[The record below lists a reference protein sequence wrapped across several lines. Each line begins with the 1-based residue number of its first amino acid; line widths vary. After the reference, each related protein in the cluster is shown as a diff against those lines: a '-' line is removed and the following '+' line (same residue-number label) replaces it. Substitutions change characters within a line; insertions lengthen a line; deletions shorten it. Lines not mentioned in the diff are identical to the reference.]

1 MNVDDEEEFPIKI
14 QFEFLNANEEMELSK
29 EYTVKILSQKNQS
42 DEFETNR
49 IKIINS
55 CDFRTFEER
64 FYYYMF
70 DRTKKI
76 FLTKD
81 TDLSPYIKSNK
92 VIIMENC
99 RTFAEQICEKLRE
112 ETLTYKKKD
121 GPEDPT
127 QSNPSTEKKKTE
139 VRAILRYLVDN
150 FKTDLFAEEFI
161 SNNGIQYL
169 DTIIQNNTNNFR
181 TYALMGMTELL
192 NFQSAFDY
200 FDKKKEIL
208 ATLYEIFMDCESLK
222 AVQYAISIIVKI
234 IGTDEA
240 KTMYILEVAD
250 QYSKKTHTKMFG
262 QIAYYLSEINK
273 DTELKSNTLL
283 FINVI
288 MNYCDPSKL
297 PTILIQLRD
306 VGIFEMIEQIKK
318 HMQKDYELNIKL
330 FLEKAQ
336 SVLSDSDYEVQVYK
350 KEIEDMKT
358 HCYEIEKRNASF
370 AEKNEFYQYLIDD
383 FIKYINISDCI
394 VEQAGN
400 TQKRAEGFDNNLKIN
415 VLIDQRGAVNCTKI
429 IEDENKRDLEII
441 SDDYSKLEDNYE
453 KLKQRHRDLGGDGG
467 DIKNEKISELEN
479 KLKDETNAH
488 SSVSKIK
495 EELENKIKDL
505 ELKISQGGNVVPSS
519 VPTPPTPGAI
529 PPPPPPP
536 PGTPGGPP
544 PPPPPPGA
552 PLPPGAPGAFFAPIV
567 KPTKPK
573 IVLKAK
579 VKQLQ
584 WQRVLLLP
592 ESSPDRPNLIWN
604 KIKETKLDIDE
615 VVSLFGIKKK
625 DQKVEEEK
633 PKIVVKKFLDPKR
646 TQEVSI
652 IITKLPEPEVV
663 YGSLI
668 TFDQSVLNS
677 DQVDGLL
684 KILIT
689 KEELNLFKSMG
700 EEGNWDKGEVYLVK
714 LNQIPNHQV
723 KLKIWSLINKFE
735 EKAPGLTESL
745 EYLIPACNEIKS
757 NKHFGLILSI
767 ILGLGNILNGGSV
780 RGQADGFSLDLLS
793 KLPGIKDSFGNSIL
807 TWICSKANK
816 IDSSFEGFKGQF
828 PTLLKASQYSLKETN
843 DSLKELQKVTS
854 QLEQLVKDLYEEDQ
868 FKKKSMESLE
878 NFKVK
883 VEIFDKKNNQNKE
896 CYESLIKYYGYKE
909 KDNVF
914 TKNEVFFKMLLEFF
928 KEIDKAMPKLDV
940 KRIISI
946 QNRVVGKKVDQS
958 ALMNNL
964 MSQLKQR
971 VQGRNQKN

>member
-1 MNVDDEEEFPIKI
+1 MNVDDDEGIPVKI
-14 QFEFLNANEEMELSK
+14 QFEYMNANEEIELSK
-29 EYTVKILSQKNQS
+29 EYTVKILFQKNQS

-49 IKIINS
+49 IKIINN

-81 TDLSPYIKSNK
+81 TDLRPYININK
-92 VIIMENC
+92 IIMENC
-99 RTFAEQICEKLRE
+99 KTFAEQICEKLRE
-112 ETLTYKKKD
+112 ETLTYKKKEEPQRQTP
-121 GPEDPT
+121 G
-127 QSNPSTEKKKTE
+127 NPSKEQSKTE
-139 VRAILRYLVDN
+139 VRGILRYLANN

-169 DTIIQNNTNNFR
+169 DTIIQNNNNNLA
-181 TYALMGMTELL
+181 TYALMGMSELL

-200 FDKKKEIL
+200 FDKKREIL
-208 ATLYEIFMDCESLK
+208 GTLYGIFMDCEIIK
-222 AVQYAISIIVKI
+222 AVQYAIDMIIKI
-234 IGTDEA
+234 IGTNEEKA
-240 KTMYILEVAD
+240 MYILDVAE
-250 QYSKKTHTKMFG
+250 QYSKKTHTKMFSRV
-262 QIAYYLSEINK
+262 AYYLSEIFK
-273 DTELKSNTLL
+273 DREVKLNTLL
-283 FINVI
+283 FVNVL
-288 MNYCDPSKL
+288 MNYCHPSKL

-306 VGIFEMIEQIKK
+306 VGIFEMIEQMKN
-318 HMQKDYELNIKL
+318 HMQKDFELNIKL
-330 FLEKAQ
+330 FLEKSQ
-336 SVLSDSDYEVQVYK
+336 SVLLDSDYEVQVYK
-350 KEIEDMKT
+350 KEIEDMKA
-358 HCYEIEKRNASF
+358 HCFEIEKRNASF
-370 AEKNEFYQYLIDD
+370 KEKNEFYEYIIDD
-383 FIKYINISDCI
+383 FINYINISNCI
-394 VEQAGN
+394 IEQAGK
-400 TQKRAEGFDNNLKIN
+400 TDPKRPKEDIDNNLKLK
-415 VLIDQRGAVNCTKI
+415 VSIDQRGAVKCDQI
-429 IEDENKRDLEII
+429 IKDEIERDSQII
-441 SDDYSKLEDNYE
+441 SEKYSNLEEEYD
-453 KLKQRHRDLGGDGG
+453 KLKKRHKDLGGDGG
-467 DIKNEKISELEN
+467 EIKNEKITELEN
-479 KLKDETNAH
+479 KLKDETNVH

-505 ELKISQGGNVVPSS
+505 ELKISEGGKVVPTA
-519 VPTPPTPGAI
+519 PTPEAI

-536 PGTPGGPP
+536 GGPGGP

-552 PLPPGAPGAFFAPIV
+552 PLPPGTPGAFLGPVA

-604 KIKETKLDIDE
+604 NIQETKLDIDE

-625 DQKVEEEK
+625 DQKIEEEK
-633 PKIVVKKFLDPKR
+633 PKIEIKKFLDPKR

-652 IITKLPEPEVV
+652 IITKLPAPEVV
-663 YGSLI
+663 NKCLI
-668 TFDQSVLNS
+668 TFDQSNLNS

-689 KEELNLFKSMG
+689 KEELNLYKSKG
-700 EEGNWDKGEVYLVK
+700 EEGNWDKGETYLVK
-714 LNQIPNHQV
+714 LNQIPNHQ
-723 KLKIWSLINKFE
+723 
-735 EKAPGLTESL
+735 PGLSESL
-745 EYLIPACNEIKS
+745 EFLVPACNEIKS

-767 ILGLGNILNGGSV
+767 ILGLGNILNGGSI

-807 TWICSKANK
+807 TWVCSKANK

-843 DSLKELQKVTS
+843 DSLRELKKVTS
-854 QLEQLVKDLYEEDQ
+854 QLEQLVKDLYADDE
-868 FKKKSMESLE
+868 FKRKSLE
-878 NFKVK
+878 NLQNFKVK
-883 VEIFDKKNNQNKE
+883 VETFDKKNNQNKE
-896 CYESLIKYYGYKE
+896 CYESLVKYYGYKE
-909 KDNVF
+909 KDNIF

-928 KEIDKAMPKLDV
+928 KEIDKAMPQLDA

-971 VQGRNQKN
+971 VQGRNKKS

>member
-1 MNVDDEEEFPIKI
+1 MNVDDDEGTPVKI

-29 EYTVKILSQKNQS
+29 EYTVKILFQKNQS
-42 DEFETNR
+42 EDFETNR
-49 IKIINS
+49 IKIINN

-81 TDLSPYIKSNK
+81 TDLRPYININK
-92 VIIMENC
+92 IIMENC
-99 RTFAEQICEKLRE
+99 KTFAEQICEKLRE
-112 ETLTYKKKD
+112 ETLTYKKK
-121 GPEDPT
+121 EDTEDKTPGN
-127 QSNPSTEKKKTE
+127 QSKEQNKTE
-139 VRAILRYLVDN
+139 IRVILRYLPNN

-169 DTIIQNNTNNFR
+169 DTIIQNNNNNLA
-181 TYALMGMTELL
+181 TYALMGMRELL

-200 FDKKKEIL
+200 FDTKIEIL
-208 ATLYEIFMDCESLK
+208 GTLYGIFMDFENIK
-222 AVQYAISIIVKI
+222 AVQYAIDMIVKI
-234 IGTDEA
+234 VGTSEKKA
-240 KTMYILEVAD
+240 MYIYDYAE
-250 QYSKKTHTKMFG
+250 QYSKKTHTKMFSKV
-262 QIAYYLSEINK
+262 AYYLSEIFK
-273 DTELKSNTLL
+273 DREVKLNTLL
-283 FINVI
+283 FINVL
-288 MNYCDPSKL
+288 MNYCHPSKL
-297 PTILIQLRD
+297 PTILLQLRD
-306 VGIFEMIEQIKK
+306 VGIFEMIEQMKN
-318 HMQKDYELNIKL
+318 HMQKDFELNIKL
-330 FLEKAQ
+330 FLEKSQ
-336 SVLSDSDYEVQVYK
+336 SVLLDSDYEVQVYK
-350 KEIEDMKT
+350 KEIEDMKA
-358 HCYEIEKRNASF
+358 HCFEIEKRNASF
-370 AEKNEFYQYLIDD
+370 KEKNEFYEFIIDD
-383 FIKYINISDCI
+383 FINYINVSDCI
-394 VEQAGN
+394 AEQAGKTESKKTKEDN
-400 TQKRAEGFDNNLKIN
+400 PIDKHLKLKVSVDQK
-415 VLIDQRGAVNCTKI
+415 GAVKCEQIFKDEIERDFQI
-429 IEDENKRDLEII
+429 ISEKYSNLEDEYD
-441 SDDYSKLEDNYE
+441 
-453 KLKQRHRDLGGDGG
+453 KLKKRHRDLGGDGG
-467 DIKNEKISELEN
+467 EIKNEKITELEN
-479 KLKDETNAH
+479 KLKDETNVH

-505 ELKISQGGNVVPSS
+505 ELKISEGGNVVPTA
-519 VPTPPTPGAI
+519 PTSGAI

-536 PGTPGGPP
+536 PGGPGGPP

-552 PLPPGAPGAFFAPIV
+552 PLPPGAPGAFFAPVV

-604 KIKETKLDIDE
+604 NIQETKLDIDE

-625 DQKVEEEK
+625 DQKIEEEK

-663 YGSLI
+663 NKCLI
-668 TFDQSVLNS
+668 EFDQSILNS

-689 KEELNLFKSMG
+689 KEELNLYKSMG
-700 EEGNWDKGEVYLVK
+700 EEGNWDKGETYLVK

-735 EKAPGLTESL
+735 EKAPGLSESL
-745 EYLIPACNEIKS
+745 EFLVPACNEIKS

-767 ILGLGNILNGGSV
+767 ILGLGNILNGGSI

-807 TWICSKANK
+807 TWVCSKANK

-843 DSLKELQKVTS
+843 DSLRELKKVTS
-854 QLEQLVKDLYEEDQ
+854 QLEQLVKDLYADDT
-868 FKKKSMESLE
+868 FKKKSLESLE
-878 NFKVK
+878 DFKAK
-883 VEIFDKKNNQNKE
+883 VETFDKKNNQNKE
-896 CYESLIKYYGYKE
+896 CYESLVKYYGYKE
-909 KDNVF
+909 KDNIF

-928 KEIDKAMPKLDV
+928 KEIDKAMPKLDA
-940 KRIISI
+940 KRVISM

-964 MSQLKQR
+964 MSQLKQK
-971 VQGRNQKN
+971 VQGRKPKN

>member
-1 MNVDDEEEFPIKI
+1 MTDEDDEGFPIKI

-42 DEFETNR
+42 DDFETNR
-49 IKIINS
+49 IKIINN

-70 DRTKKI
+70 DRNKKI

-81 TDLSPYIKSNK
+81 TDLTPFIKSNK
-92 VIIMENC
+92 IIMENC
-99 RTFAEQICEKLRE
+99 KTFAEQICEKLRE
-112 ETLTYKKKD
+112 ETLTYKKKENTE
-121 GPEDPT
+121 GQTPQNTPNE
-127 QSNPSTEKKKTE
+127 QSKTE
-139 VRAILRYLVDN
+139 IRGILRYLSNN

-169 DTIIQNNTNNFR
+169 DTIIQNNTNNLR
-181 TYALMGMTELL
+181 TYALMGITELL

-234 IGTDEA
+234 IGTDEGR
-240 KTMYILEVAD
+240 TMYILDVAE
-250 QYSKKTHTKMFG
+250 QYSKKTHTKMFS
-262 QIAYYLSEINK
+262 QVAYYLSEINK
-273 DTELKSNTLL
+273 DTELKKNTLL

-288 MNYCDPSKL
+288 MNYCHPSKL
-297 PTILIQLRD
+297 SAIVIQLRD
-306 VGIFEMIEQIKK
+306 LGIFEMIEQMKK
-318 HMQKDYELNIKL
+318 HMQKDFELNINL
-330 FLEKAQ
+330 FLEKTQ
-336 SVLSDSDYEVQVYK
+336 SVLLDSEYEVQVYK

-358 HCYEIEKRNASF
+358 HCFEIEKRNTSF
-370 AEKNEFYQYLIDD
+370 KEKNEFYEFLIDD
-383 FIKYINISDCI
+383 FINYINISDCI
-394 VEQAGN
+394 VEQAGK
-400 TQKRAEGFDNNLKIN
+400 TDSKKPKEEMDNNLKIK
-415 VLIDQRGAVNCTKI
+415 VLIDQRGAVNCEKI
-429 IEDENKRDLEII
+429 IKDEIERDVQILSEKYSNLEDE
-441 SDDYSKLEDNYE
+441 YE
-453 KLKQRHRDLGGDGG
+453 KLKKRHKELGGDGG
-467 DIKNEKISELEN
+467 EIKNEKITQLEN
-479 KLKDETNAH
+479 KLKDETNIH

-505 ELKISQGGNVVPSS
+505 ELKISQGGNAVP
-519 VPTPPTPGAI
+519 PPPPTLEAI

-536 PGTPGGPP
+536 PGGPGGPPP

-552 PLPPGAPGAFFAPIV
+552 PLPPGTPGAFLAPV
-567 KPTKPK
+567 AKPTKPK

-604 KIKETKLDIDE
+604 NIQETKLDIDE

-625 DQKVEEEK
+625 DQKAEEEK

-663 YGSLI
+663 NKCLI
-668 TFDQSVLNS
+668 TFDQSSLNS

-689 KEELNLFKSMG
+689 KEELNLYKSMG
-700 EEGNWDKGEVYLVK
+700 EEGNWDKGETYLVK
-714 LNQIPNHQV
+714 LNQVPNHQV

-735 EKAPGLTESL
+735 DKVPGLAESL
-745 EYLIPACNEIKS
+745 EYLVPACNEIKS

-767 ILGLGNILNGGSV
+767 ILGLGNILNGGSI

-828 PTLLKASQYSLKETN
+828 PTLLKASQYSLKEAN
-843 DSLKELQKVTS
+843 DCLRELKKVES
-854 QLEQLVKDLYEEDQ
+854 QMEQLVKDLYADDE
-868 FKKKSMESLE
+868 FKRKSLENLE
-878 NFKVK
+878 NFKAK
-883 VEIFDKKNNQNKE
+883 LETFDKKNNQNKE
-896 CYESLIKYYGYKE
+896 CYESLVKYYGYKE
-909 KDNVF
+909 KDNIF
-914 TKNEVFFKMLLEFF
+914 TKNEVFFKMLLGFF
-928 KEIDKAMPKLDV
+928 NEIDKAMPKLDA

-946 QNRVVGKKVDQS
+946 QNRVVGKKVNQS
-958 ALMNNL
+958 ELMNNL

-971 VQGRNQKN
+971 VEGRNKKN

>member
-1 MNVDDEEEFPIKI
+1 MNVDEDEGDPIKI

-29 EYTVKILSQKNQS
+29 EYTVKILSQKMQS
-42 DEFETNR
+42 DDFETNR
-49 IKIINS
+49 IKIINN

-70 DRTKKI
+70 DRNKKI

-81 TDLSPYIKSNK
+81 TDLTPYIKSNK
-92 VIIMENC
+92 IIMENC

-112 ETLTYKKKD
+112 ETLTYKKD
-121 GPEDPT
+121 AAGQTPEN
-127 QSNPSTEKKKTE
+127 QSNEQKKTE
-139 VRAILRYLVDN
+139 VRGILRYLTNN
-150 FKTDLFAEEFI
+150 FKIDLFAEEFI

-169 DTIIQNNTNNFR
+169 DIIIQNNTNNMR
-181 TYALMGMTELL
+181 TYALMGMSELL

-208 ATLYEIFMDCESLK
+208 GTLYGIFVDCEIIK
-222 AVQYAISIIVKI
+222 AVQYAISMIIKI
-234 IGTDEA
+234 IGTNEE
-240 KTMYILEVAD
+240 KTMYILDVAD
-250 QYSKKTHTKMFG
+250 QYSKKTHTKMFS
-262 QIAYYLSEINK
+262 QVAYYLSEINK
-273 DTELKSNTLL
+273 DRDLKLNTLL

-288 MNYCDPSKL
+288 MNYCHPSKL

-306 VGIFEMIEQIKK
+306 VGIFEMIQQMTN
-318 HMQKDYELNIKL
+318 HMQKDFELNIKL
-330 FLEKAQ
+330 FLEKSQ
-336 SVLSDSDYEVQVYK
+336 SVLLDSDYEVQVYK

-358 HCYEIEKRNASF
+358 HCFEIEKRNASF
-370 AEKNEFYQYLIDD
+370 KEKNDFYEYIIDD
-383 FIKYINISDCI
+383 FINYINISNCI
-394 VEQAGN
+394 VEQAGK
-400 TQKRAEGFDNNLKIN
+400 TEKKPKEDVVLDNNLKLK
-415 VLIDQRGAVNCTKI
+415 VSVDQRGAVNCGKI
-429 IEDENKRDLEII
+429 IKDELERDSQIISEKYSNLEDEYD
-441 SDDYSKLEDNYE
+441 
-453 KLKQRHRDLGGDGG
+453 KLKKRHKDLGGDGG
-467 DIKNEKISELEN
+467 EIKNEKITALEN
-479 KLKDETNAH
+479 KLKDETNVH

-505 ELKISQGGNVVPSS
+505 ELKISQGGNAI
-519 VPTPPTPGAI
+519 PTAPTSGAI

-536 PGTPGGPP
+536 GGPGGPP

-552 PLPPGAPGAFFAPIV
+552 PLPPGAPGAFGPVA

-604 KIKETKLDIDE
+604 KIQETKLDIDE

-625 DQKVEEEK
+625 DQKVEEVK
-633 PKIVVKKFLDPKR
+633 PKVVVKKFLDPKR

-663 YGSLI
+663 NKCLI
-668 TFDQSVLNS
+668 SFDQSVLNS

-689 KEELNLFKSMG
+689 KEELNLFNSMG
-700 EEGNWDKGEVYLVK
+700 QDGNWDKGETYLVI
-714 LNQIPNHQV
+714 LNSIPNHQV

-735 EKAPGLTESL
+735 EKAPGLAESL
-745 EYLIPACNEIKS
+745 EFLIPACNEIKS

-767 ILGLGNILNGGSV
+767 ILGLGNILNGGSI
-780 RGQADGFSLDLLS
+780 RGQADGFSLDLLN

-807 TWICSKANK
+807 TWVCSKANK
-816 IDSSFEGFKGQF
+816 IDSSFKGFKGQF
-828 PTLLKASQYSLKETN
+828 PTLIKASQYSLKEAN
-843 DSLKELQKVTS
+843 DSLRELKKVTS
-854 QLEQLVKDLYEEDQ
+854 QLEQLVKDLFAEDE
-868 FKKKSMESLE
+868 FKKKSLE
-878 NFKVK
+878 KLKNFKVK
-883 VEIFDKKNNQNKE
+883 VETFDKKFNQNKE
-896 CYESLIKYYGYKE
+896 SYESLVKYYGYKE
-909 KDNVF
+909 KDNIF

-928 KEIDKAMPKLDV
+928 KEVDKAMPQLDV
-940 KRIISI
+940 TRIKSI
-946 QNRVVGKKVDQS
+946 QNRVVGKKVDQG

-971 VQGRNQKN
+971 VQGRNQKS